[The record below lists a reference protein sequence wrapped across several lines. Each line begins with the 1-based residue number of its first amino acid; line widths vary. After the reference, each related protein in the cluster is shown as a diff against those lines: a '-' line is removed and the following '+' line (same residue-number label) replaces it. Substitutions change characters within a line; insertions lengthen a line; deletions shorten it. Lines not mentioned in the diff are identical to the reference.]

1 MDKMSRY
8 LTKKKK
14 GQGCVRDAGRRNG
27 RNKEGVFSVILW
39 GGELWIEHLDG
50 IHEATDAAILKLRE
64 DYARLKRPSMPGAVA
79 VNLEGTRVN
88 APLITE
94 IARLF
99 MSGEKRITRVAF
111 VGVGRAEKKALKK
124 ALSKSGF
131 VIAFREDFEKAKE
144 WLLSGGS

>member
-1 MDKMSRY
+1 MREEEMEGI
-8 LTKKKK
+8 KKESFRLFY
-14 GQGCVRDAGRRNG
+14 G
-27 RNKEGVFSVILW
+27 

-50 IHEATDAAILKLRE
+50 IHEATDAAILKLRA

-99 MSGEKRITRVAF
+99 MSGEKSITRVAF
-111 VGVGRAEKKALKK
+111 PGVNNLFTLIRYHRKKGTK
-124 ALSKSGF
+124 A
-131 VIAFREDFEKAKE
+131 VIPWREY
-144 WLLSGGS
+144 WW

>member
-1 MDKMSRY
+1 VYEMREEEMAGI
-8 LTKKKK
+8 KKESFRLFY
-14 GQGCVRDAGRRNG
+14 G
-27 RNKEGVFSVILW
+27 